1 MAQAAIKNQYQ
12 TQTRSRVDRY
22 SDTVLIGSTT
32 YPAWSADWSSS
43 FPAAGWVD
51 MSQCLASPPAG
62 GWPGYPANYV
72 GQPSS
77 SNPAGPVAAPA
88 IPYYQSFDAAC
99 TGWPC
104 KHTVTP
110 AAGGCDTATAANTAN
125 GLGGSCGSL
134 ADVAHYYY
142 KTDLRPSFS
151 NNTIADTSTRGP
163 IEGDVAGWQHMTTF
177 TMGLGVSGNVAYN
190 ADYTKQP
197 VNDHVTAGIPDEDFQ
212 KIRCWY
218 PNISKPLG
226 WTVGT
231 PNGDPNL
238 CLNWPAPV
246 AEATNAVDDLWHAAV
261 NGRGQYFSAADP
273 DSVFTGLQ
281 TALKAIEARGGAGT
295 GSTTAT
301 QDPIEGNNLT
311 FKASYVTVEWTGDI
325 VAQHLYTGANTCEVS
340 VAACTAK
347 KGRLTGSTCSDGKLG
362 CDLSGTTQGADVW
375 SAKAKLV
382 GVTSCDD
389 RNIYLL
395 RTDVTASPVSTL
407 AQFAWDSLT
416 RCPSATSVVANGLN
430 DTEKAFFTSDPLAS
444 PPYSAPF
451 NMTSWTQYDDMLPP
465 APDQRQNAQGKN
477 LVNFLRGQTGM
488 EGFVQG
494 SPTKLFRRRTSIL
507 GDIIGS
513 QPRYVSTPL
522 AQFTD
527 TGYALYKQDQSGRA
541 PMLYVGANDG
551 MLHAFKVGGGVIGD
565 VGGEEA
571 WAVIPSAVLPN
582 LYRLANTG
590 YSDKHR
596 FFVDSTP
603 SAGDV
608 YDKYKM
614 EPSTLQLCS
623 HTDVKDNPAKAKNC
637 WKTILVGGLGGGG
650 RGYYALDVSNPSGP
664 PTALWEF
671 KQGACYDTSTAVTT
685 AATNS
690 ADCHLG
696 LSVGVPMI
704 TKLTDGTWV
713 AIVSSGIGNDD
724 GKGYLYVL
732 DAITGKIIKRI
743 LVSPGTPANPADFAY
758 INAYV
763 ENFLQD
769 NTTER
774 IYGGDMLGNVWR
786 VDLTSL
792 SSTAGSADVVKLA
805 TLIDPSGN
813 PQPITTTPQLMN
825 VGAAST
831 RMVYVGTGRYLGE
844 ADLTDTPPPQ
854 VQTVWGLAED
864 LALNS
869 TSAAYIANGNSV
881 LPTAPLT
888 LRHQLNKI
896 VLSTVYKTVTDPVSG
911 ATSTVPDYRTAAS
924 PICSSTGVDIAN
936 GAGCVGWYADLPATG
951 ERVNLDMRL
960 ALGSLTVITNVPLLA
975 SCDSG
980 GSGWR
985 NVFDAT
991 TGGAVNGSEG
1001 KVGQAIAGAV
1011 AVGTSLIRDQ
1021 FGRILSII
1029 TKSDGSQEVSVVPTQ
1044 QAAPL
1049 GRRSSWRDLLN

>member
-1 MAQAAIKNQYQ
+1 MPY
-12 TQTRSRVDRY
+12 
-22 SDTVLIGSTT
+22 L
-32 YPAWSADWSSS
+32 
-43 FPAAGWVD
+43 WV
-51 MSQCLASPPAG
+51 S
-62 GWPGYPANYV
+62 
-72 GQPSS
+72 
-77 SNPAGPVAAPA
+77 
-88 IPYYQSFDAAC
+88 
-99 TGWPC
+99 
-104 KHTVTP
+104 
-110 AAGGCDTATAANTAN
+110 
-125 GLGGSCGSL
+125 
-134 ADVAHYYY
+134 
-142 KTDLRPSFS
+142 
-151 NNTIADTSTRGP
+151 
-163 IEGDVAGWQHMTTF
+163 
-177 TMGLGVSGNVAYN
+177 VS
-190 ADYTKQP
+190 
-197 VNDHVTAGIPDEDFQ
+197 
-212 KIRCWY
+212 
-218 PNISKPLG
+218 
-226 WTVGT
+226 
-231 PNGDPNL
+231 
-238 CLNWPAPV
+238 
-246 AEATNAVDDLWHAAV
+246 
-261 NGRGQYFSAADP
+261 
-273 DSVFTGLQ
+273 
-281 TALKAIEARGGAGT
+281 GT

-301 QDPIEGNNLT
+301 QDPVEGNNLT
-311 FKASYVTVEWTGDI
+311 FKAGYVTVEWTGDI
-325 VAQHLYTGANTCEVS
+325 VAQHLYTGANTCEATA
-340 VAACTAK
+340 AACTAK
-347 KGRLTGSTCSDGKLG
+347 KGRLTGSTCSDGSSLG

-375 SAKAKLV
+375 SAQAKLV
-382 GVTSCDD
+382 GGASCDD

-395 RTDVTASPVSTL
+395 RTDVAASPVSTL

-416 RCPSATSVVANGLN
+416 RCPSSTSVIANGLN
-430 DTEKAFFTSDPLAS
+430 ATEKAFFTSSAAVS
-444 PPYSAPF
+444 PAYSAPF
-451 NMTSWTQYDDMLPP
+451 AMSDWTQYSDMF
-465 APDQRQNAQGKN
+465 APTALDQRPLAQGAN
-477 LVNFLRGQTGM
+477 LVNFLRGQRGM
-488 EGFVQG
+488 EGYVQG
-494 SPTKLFRRRTSIL
+494 SATKLFRTRTSIL

-522 AQFTD
+522 AQFID
-527 TGYALYKQDQSGRA
+527 TGYSLYKQDKAGRA

-590 YSDKHR
+590 YSDQHK
-596 FFVDSTP
+596 FYVDSTP

-608 YDKYKM
+608 YDKYKT
-614 EPSTLQLCS
+614 ESSTLQLCS
-623 HTDVKDNPAKAKNC
+623 TTDVKDNPIKAKNC

-650 RGYYALDVSNPSGP
+650 RGYYALDVTDPSGP

-671 KQGACYDTSTAVTT
+671 KQGACYDTSTTATT

-696 LSVGVPMI
+696 LSFGVPMI
-704 TKLTDGTWV
+704 TKLKDGTWV
-713 AIVSSGIGNDD
+713 AIASSGIGNDD
-724 GKGYLYVL
+724 GNGYLYVL

-743 LVSPGTPANPADFAY
+743 LVAPGTPSNPADFAY

-792 SSTAGSADVVKLA
+792 SSTTGSADVVKLA
-805 TLIDPSGN
+805 TLLDPSGN

-825 VGAAST
+825 VGAAAT

-854 VQTVWGLAED
+854 VETVWGLAED
-864 LALNS
+864 LTLNS
-869 TSAAYIANGNSV
+869 TSASYIANGSTV

-896 VLSTVYKTVTDPVSG
+896 TLSAVSG
-911 ATSTVPDYRTAAS
+911 QPEQRQAAS
-924 PICSSTGVDIAN
+924 PICSATGADVAN
-936 GAGCVGWYADLPATG
+936 GAGCVGWYADLPAAG

-980 GSGWR
+980 GSSWR
-985 NVFDAT
+985 NVFDAA
-991 TGGAVNGSEG
+991 TGQAVNGSNG
-1001 KVGQAIAGAV
+1001 IIGSHITGAV
-1011 AVGTSLIRDQ
+1011 SVGTSLIRDQ